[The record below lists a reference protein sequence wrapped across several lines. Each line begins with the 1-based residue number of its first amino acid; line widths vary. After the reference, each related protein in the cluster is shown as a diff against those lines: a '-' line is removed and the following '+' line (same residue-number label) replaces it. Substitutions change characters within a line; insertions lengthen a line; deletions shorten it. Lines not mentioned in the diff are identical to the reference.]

1 MSLLKIENL
10 TKTYANGR
18 GIKGLDL
25 EIHHGE
31 VVALLGPNGSG
42 KTTAIK
48 TMLGL
53 LHKNKGC
60 IEIQGYNE
68 ETHMKDILRLTGAVI
83 GNPAHYEYMTAFE
96 NLVLMQ
102 AFFTGIT
109 KEDIEAILEK
119 VGLLEFQNE
128 KVKGFSTGMKQR
140 LAIAKAMLHHPP
152 LLILDE
158 PFSGMDIEGRAK
170 IKALLK
176 NEIEKKQLGVLISSH
191 QIFDIEDWVTKVCI
205 INESQWLGTESM
217 IEITKK
223 QLSLEAHY
231 LNRVQEERGHSA

>member
-68 ETHMKDILRLTGAVI
+68 ETHMKDILRLTGAVNI
-83 GNPAHYEYMTAFE
+83 
-96 NLVLMQ
+96 
-102 AFFTGIT
+102 
-109 KEDIEAILEK
+109 
-119 VGLLEFQNE
+119 
-128 KVKGFSTGMKQR
+128 
-140 LAIAKAMLHHPP
+140 
-152 LLILDE
+152 
-158 PFSGMDIEGRAK
+158 
-170 IKALLK
+170 
-176 NEIEKKQLGVLISSH
+176 
-191 QIFDIEDWVTKVCI
+191 
-205 INESQWLGTESM
+205 
-217 IEITKK
+217 
-223 QLSLEAHY
+223 
-231 LNRVQEERGHSA
+231 